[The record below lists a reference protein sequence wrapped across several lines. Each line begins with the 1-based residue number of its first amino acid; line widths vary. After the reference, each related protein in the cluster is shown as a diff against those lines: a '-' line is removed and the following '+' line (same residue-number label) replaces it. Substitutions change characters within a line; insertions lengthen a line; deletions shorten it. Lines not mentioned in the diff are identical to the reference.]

1 MRIGSWRDRRHLQR
15 LSLSVSIVPS
25 SLESEFVYQ
34 FMQEPFNFR
43 FTKTLVSEKPALREY
58 VLGLDVG

>member
-1 MRIGSWRDRRHLQR
+1 MQR

-58 VLGLDVG
+58 VLGLDVR